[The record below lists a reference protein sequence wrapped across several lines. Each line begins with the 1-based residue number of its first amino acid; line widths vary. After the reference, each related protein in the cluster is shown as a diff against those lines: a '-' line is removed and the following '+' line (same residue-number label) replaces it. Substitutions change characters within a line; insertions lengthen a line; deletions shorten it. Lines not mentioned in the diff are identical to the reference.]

1 MATNATVDLRNF
13 TPEII
18 KSQDLW
24 GDFLD
29 TVSDELD
36 LMRVEIEKK
45 NRLFEVELYD
55 DVYELINIARS
66 LGYKPNLIIRED
78 LDYVRQEVESIVFK
92 IKNKATYSY
101 YNYLFKLIPKK
112 GTVYI
117 LFQDY
122 LTLVRAIDWSTTF
135 TNLFTHDITK
145 PFSNVESIL
154 HYDEYQDKPV
164 ELDALILFYLDSIEK
179 WYLDQD
185 IVIKPT
191 QHLAIEYQIDELLQN
206 DNNEDVL
213 MRADYLAYM
222 KEGVNYG
229 RKVTNVPHVGFNV
242 SFLMGEQG
250 FFDTFSDDENYS
262 IPDLKIAC
270 SVTDGYKDSIPQDL
284 IYLDDTPQSNLDEEP
299 YWSLDQETEIVIT
312 KTLEERFKYIAVGT
326 GDKSL
331 FSKNYL
337 SLVTDLNI
345 HMSFEDKH
353 TTSFEDNAINNYTAN
368 ASGSFTLEQGISGKT
383 VNYNGTDTE
392 LVVNDFVSSSSD
404 KDINFWIIPES
415 TGQVDTDPRFIYQSG
430 YIDVFYNTSNETID
444 CIFTGDSSS
453 ITAQSNTIT
462 TNDFNTNTYF
472 VSIKIDSDSD
482 ELSLYID
489 NTIQGSAVDISGI
502 GLYNS
507 SEDLYFGSKNG
518 LNFFT
523 GKIDEFRIYGKNLI
537 DSDRQYLFDKHLGS
551 LRYLDNEVF
560 RKEIST
566 NQINSSSNW
575 NGVVGTIPANTTN
588 NERIAVGDGTTKHF
602 TGTLDYTN
610 LYPGY
615 LTMEYYSFP
624 NWYHVTTN
632 DKGEFV
638 GDAITGTINYVDGTY
653 DFITEKEIQILYELI
668 SHNTS
673 ESSLNYGMNHSN
685 IVPET
690 THLVY
695 SISDTNYDVVDID
708 NLDGTGSFPVADGIT
723 ASTITYATGHI
734 EVTFSPT
741 STDSDSDV
749 YTYYSY
755 IADSTPSANSELLVE
770 YKLIDSLEITE
781 AAIINEQGEVSIYA
795 TFPKS
800 EFDSILNHIGL
811 NFFVRKLSS

>member
-1 MATNATVDLRNF
+1 MATNAIIDLKNF
-13 TPEII
+13 TPTMV
-18 KSQDLW
+18 KNQDLW

-29 TVSDELD
+29 AVSDELD
-36 LMRVEIEKK
+36 NIRVEIEKK

-55 DVYELINIARS
+55 DIYELIDLARS
-66 LGYKPNLIIRED
+66 LGYAPNLILRED
-78 LDYVRQEVESIVFK
+78 ITYVRQEVESIVFK

-112 GTVYI
+112 GQVYI

-135 TNLFTHDITK
+135 TNLFDHDITI
-145 PFSNVESIL
+145 PFSDMVSIL

-191 QHLAIEYQIDELLQN
+191 QHLAIEYQIEELLQN
-206 DNNEDVL
+206 DNSEDVL
-213 MRADYLAYM
+213 MRSDYLAYL
-222 KEGVNYG
+222 KQGVDYG
-229 RKVTNVPHVGFNV
+229 RKVTNVPHIGFNV

-250 FFDTFSDDENYS
+250 FFDTFSEDENYS

-284 IYLDDTPQSNLDEEP
+284 IYLDDTPQSDLDEEP
-299 YWSLDQETEIVIT
+299 YWSLDQETEIVISQ
-312 KTLEERFKYIAVGT
+312 TLEERFNTIAVGT
-326 GDKSL
+326 GSKNL
-331 FSKNYL
+331 FSKDYL

-353 TTSFEDNAINNYTAN
+353 TSTFVDNTINNYIAN
-368 ASGSFTLEQGISGKT
+368 ASGTFTLEQGVSGKT
-383 VNYNGTDTE
+383 VSYNGVDTE
-392 LVVNDFVSSSSD
+392 LVVSSFISSSEN
-404 KDINFWIIPES
+404 KDIDFWIIPES
-415 TGQVDTDPRFIYQSG
+415 TGQITTDPRFLYHLS
-430 YIDVFYNTSNETID
+430 YIDVFYNTSGETID
-444 CIFTGDSSS
+444 CTFYGDSGDV
-453 ITAQSNTIT
+453 TTHSNTIDIT
-462 TNDFNTNTYF
+462 TFNATTYF
-472 VSIKIDSDSD
+472 VSIKIDSDND

-489 NTIQGSAVDISGI
+489 NVLQGTVIDISGI
-502 GLYNS
+502 GVYNS
-507 SEDLYFGSKNG
+507 AQDLYIGSQNG
-518 LNFFT
+518 SNFFT
-523 GKIDEFRIYGKNLI
+523 GKIDELRIYGKNLV

-560 RKEIST
+560 RKRIST

-588 NERIAVGDGTTKHF
+588 NERLAIGDDVTKNF
-602 TGTLDYTN
+602 TGTLDYIN

-615 LTMEYYSFP
+615 LTMVYYSFP
-624 NWYHVTTN
+624 NWYSVTTN

-638 GDAITGTINYVDGTY
+638 GDAITGTIDYVNGVY
-653 DFITEKEIQILYELI
+653 DFTTEKSISILYELI
-668 SHNTS
+668 SSNVAETN
-673 ESSLNYGMNHSN
+673 LDYGMSNSN
-685 IVPET
+685 ITPET
-690 THLVY
+690 THLNY
-695 SISDTNYDVVDID
+695 FISDTNYDVVDVD
-708 NLDGTGSFPVADGIT
+708 NLDGTGSFPVANGIT

-734 EVTFSPT
+734 SVTFSP
-741 STDSDSDV
+741 STDSDSDI
-749 YTYYSY
+749 YTYYDY
-755 IADSTPSANSELLVE
+755 IADSTPSNDTELIVE

-781 AAIINEQGEVSIYA
+781 AAIINEQGEVSIYS

-800 EFDSILNHIGL
+800 EFNSILSHMGL
-811 NFFVRKLSS
+811 NFFVKRIDS